1 MLKYKKI
8 DVNKSD
14 KSKEYMLCHYWY
26 FLDKSFRYGPFL
38 CDGCYNMIQKC
49 NKLKNIAII
58 HIKKSVYR
66 ICFLFM
72 SKRKAK
78 KLMVNSNLTDKKG
91 FL

>member
-1 MLKYKKI
+1 
-8 DVNKSD
+8 
-14 KSKEYMLCHYWY
+14 MLCHYWY

-66 ICFLFM
+66 IFFLFM
-72 SKRKAK
+72 SKHKTK
-78 KLMVNSNLTDKKG
+78 KSMVNSNLTEKKV
-91 FL
+91 FYIFFSLYKNNVK